1 MEREAKLNELKGK
14 YEAIMVISKE
24 ARRINN
30 RLRGQ
35 NVEFKV
41 TSLAMDRYSEGRV
54 KWEYW
59 EAPKPAEVS
68 LDAVEGMAHSATAA
82 GLAGAIE
89 EAAAASDAA
98 EAKAEEKTEE
108 LAVEVAAASADTG
121 EAAQKVKVE
130 GGDAS

>member
-14 YEAIMVISKE
+14 YEVIMVISKE

-59 EAPKPAEVS
+59 EAPEPTEVS

-98 EAKAEEKTEE
+98 EAKVDESSEE
-108 LAVEVAAASADTG
+108 LAVEVAAAGADAG
-121 EAAQKVKVE
+121 EAAEKVKVE